1 MNCKKINHLIPD
13 YQDNNL
19 DQTIKT
25 LVEEHLNSCISCMQ
39 IHQEFKHLNETI
51 NQVQDE
57 LPDEDLELSFSDMLA
72 KEKFA
77 LKPSKRVIKQKSKML
92 KSILQMAATILLM
105 VSCYLLGNYKYNISK
120 AEEIA
125 TLKQEKT
132 ELQTIAT
139 LSLFESQSASKR
151 IQATEYS
158 KKLKNPDD
166 DILTALI
173 NEMLYDKLVNVR
185 LAAARALERFSEYTL
200 VKDAYIEAL
209 KNEENTSMQIELIE
223 ILVHIKEKRAIPKM
237 KELLDDDNTPVF
249 IKDQL
254 KSELLNLI

>member
-1 MNCKKINHLIPD
+1 MNCKKINHLLTD

-39 IHQEFKHLNETI
+39 MYQEFKHLNEII

-57 LPDEDLELSFSDMLA
+57 LPDEDLELSFSNMLA
-72 KEKFA
+72 KEKIA
-77 LKPSKRVIKQKSKML
+77 LKPSKRVIKQKNKML

-105 VSCYLLGNYKYNISK
+105 ISCYLLGNYKYNISK

-125 TLKQEKT
+125 TLEQEKT

-166 DILTALI
+166 DILIALI

-185 LAAARALERFSEYTL
+185 LAAARALERFSEYIL

-237 KELLDDDNTPVF
+237 KELLDDDNTPLF